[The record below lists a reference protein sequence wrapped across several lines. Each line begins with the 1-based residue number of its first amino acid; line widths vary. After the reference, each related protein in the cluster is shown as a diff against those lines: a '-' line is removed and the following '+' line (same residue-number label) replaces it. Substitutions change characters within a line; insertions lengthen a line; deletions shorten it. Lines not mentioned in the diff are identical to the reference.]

1 MGKDKRAK
9 EDTHYSAP
17 LKCWSLLKEVNNAY
31 DERIKAAIESKKP
44 IITATAMVPQQLINS
59 FDVVY
64 IAGEWY
70 GSICGFFRDVSLT
83 ETAEKC
89 GFLHELCSYARMTLG
104 SMIEDRGF
112 LGKYPKPT
120 AVLGAEGFCIV
131 QAKWFEA
138 LARYHNAPF
147 FVIDSAPIMAHPYK
161 NWGEEAVRD
170 SVEFVARQLG
180 NAIDFLEWATR
191 QKLDEKRLVDT
202 VRTMH
207 RNEVLWD
214 DLLDLWGKNP
224 SPITI
229 RNLFTFENLIIS
241 LPCTKDATRVLE
253 EVIGEVRERIEK
265 GITGIENEEVRLLWN
280 AQPGWYILG
289 TLEYFRSHG
298 ATFVASPYLAVWGSQ
313 YRYNSIG
320 RAIPQWL
327 REWKDPTSV
336 DECIW
341 EIAKGMTA
349 QNSARPRLDA
359 TIEEIKRM
367 AIRTE
372 ADGGVWHAV
381 RGCKGVSYGGLGELE
396 AIRNDLGLPGFVMEG
411 SPADY
416 RDFSEGPTLRQIRVF
431 VEQVKR
437 MKKRRMAKRTEE
449 SKLQDGVE
457 L

>member
-1 MGKDKRAK
+1 MAKDRKSK
-9 EDTHYSAP
+9 DDKHYSPP
-17 LKCWSLLKEVNNAY
+17 LKCWRFLKEVNNAY
-31 DERIKAAIESKKP
+31 DDRIRAAIEGGKP
-44 IITATAMVPQQLINS
+44 IVIATAMVPQQLINA

-70 GSICGFFRDVSLT
+70 GSICGFYRDVKLA
-83 ETAEKC
+83 ETAERC

-112 LGKYPKPT
+112 LGRFPKPT
-120 AVLGAEGFCIV
+120 AVIGAEGLCIV
-131 QAKWFEA
+131 QAKWFES

-147 FVIDSAPIMAHPYK
+147 TVIDSAPIMAHPYK
-161 NWGEEAVRD
+161 NWGEGAVRE
-170 SVEFVARQLG
+170 SVEFVARQCANIL
-180 NAIDFLEWATR
+180 DFLEWATG
-191 QKLDEKRLVDT
+191 QKLDEERLVDT

-214 DLLDLWGKNP
+214 ELLDLWGRNP

-229 RNLFTFENLIIS
+229 RNLFTLENLIIS
-241 LPCTKDATRVLE
+241 LPCTKDATKVLE
-253 EVIGEVRERIEK
+253 VAIEEVKERIEK

-289 TLEYFRSHG
+289 TMEYFQSQG
-298 ATFVASPYLAVWGSQ
+298 ATFVASPYLALWGSK

-320 RAIPQWL
+320 SAAPEWLKQWK
-327 REWKDPTSV
+327 EPSNV
-336 DECIW
+336 EECLL

-359 TIEEIKRM
+359 QIEEIIRM

-396 AIRNDLGLPGFVMEG
+396 AIRNDLGLPGLVIEG
-411 SPADY
+411 SPADP
-416 RDFSEGPTLRQIRVF
+416 RDFSEGPALRQIRVF

-437 MKKRRMAKRTEE
+437 MKKRRMAKQAR
-449 SKLQDGVE
+449 KKGAQA
-457 L
+457 